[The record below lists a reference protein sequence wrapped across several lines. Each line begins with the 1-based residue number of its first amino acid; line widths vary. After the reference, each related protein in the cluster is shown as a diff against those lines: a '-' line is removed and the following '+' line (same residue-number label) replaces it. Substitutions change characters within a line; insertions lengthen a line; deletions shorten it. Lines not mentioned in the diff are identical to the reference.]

1 MLRRLLECR
10 LVSVYSSGS
19 INLLHYGLGYGFY
32 CCVVWSLLLRL
43 PGEISL
49 AQAIAHSA
57 VHALLAWGQFK
68 AAQTLAALRKDGKGA
83 VIHRKHLLPQGHLFR
98 YLSSPHYNLEML
110 IYLNLFCLVSGSGGG
125 GGGLLFHLLL
135 FVLVN
140 QSASALLSHAW
151 YRRQFGSSF
160 PADRRALIPFVL

>member
-1 MLRRLLECR
+1 MAEYR
-10 LVSVYSSGS
+10 
-19 INLLHYGLGYGFY
+19 
-32 CCVVWSLLLRL
+32 
-43 PGEISL
+43 ISL

-110 IYLNLFCLVSGSGGG
+110 IYLNLFCLVSGGGG
-125 GGGLLFHLLL
+125 GVAGCCFTCCC
-135 FVLVN
+135 
-140 QSASALLSHAW
+140 LSW
-151 YRRQFGSSF
+151 
-160 PADRRALIPFVL
+160 